1 MKIVLASGNAGKLKE
16 LRKLLAPLDA
26 ELISQSEL
34 GLEPGPETGCTFL
47 ENALAKA
54 RHASRQAGLPAIADD
69 SGLVV
74 AALGGA
80 PGVHSAR
87 YAGEAADDAANNR
100 KLIRALVGVA
110 ERRAFFHC
118 ALVCLKAP
126 DDPAPLI
133 ALGQWHGEI
142 VDRPLG
148 ENGFGYDPHF
158 LLPELGL
165 TSAQLKPVRKN
176 ALSHRGQATRQLAD
190 ALARS
195 VRPSASQAKKSL

>member
-16 LRKLLAPLDA
+16 LRNLLAPLEV
-26 ELISQSEL
+26 ELVSQGEL
-34 GLEPGPETGCTFL
+34 RLTPGPETGCTFV

-80 PGVHSAR
+80 PGAHSAR

-100 KLIRALVGVA
+100 KLIRALAGA
-110 ERRAFFHC
+110 ADRRAFFYC
-118 ALVCLKAP
+118 ALVCLQAA

-133 ALGQWHGEI
+133 ALGQWHGQI
-142 VDRPLG
+142 VDSPRG
-148 ENGFGYDPHF
+148 GNGFGYDPHF

-165 TSAQLKPVRKN
+165 TSAQLPPARKN
-176 ALSHRGQATRQLAD
+176 ALSHRGQAARQLAE
-190 ALARS
+190 ALAGA
-195 VRPSASQAKKSL
+195 VRQAAG